1 MSPASRPLHPF
12 TSYNKPPAMPE
23 PLTLIG
29 NWQEERA
36 LKETTGVSRYEGWVE
51 PGQPADSSASIYA
64 TRQDRQAPTAT
75 MPRLLLHSNQ
85 EAVEN
90 WKSMQHASYTDP
102 KKTVHLSDYSS
113 ASKLGPRERMEL
125 ARLQAVAADLPPE
138 VEATLT
144 GRDVEP
150 TLETTYQAG
159 FQAHDLTGLTLGA
172 KVMKDRDGR
181 PAVRDPTFLA
191 ETQLVPK
198 HLADRVFGD
207 AAVAAGATQTVVLP
221 NPDIPITLYSE
232 HVATHKYGSTVYGTR
247 PVVGTLPFNKNTNFT
262 KPMGE
267 YSKVVVDE

>member
-1 MSPASRPLHPF
+1 MASPLEMSPASRPLHPF

-85 EAVEN
+85 EVRTAKGCSEETAQPQIAKQQHALVLVQAVEN

-102 KKTVHLSDYSS
+102 KKTLHLNDYSS

-125 ARLQAVAADLPPE
+125 ARLQAEAADLPPE

-198 HLADRVFGD
+198 HLADRVFG
-207 AAVAAGATQTVVLP
+207 
-221 NPDIPITLYSE
+221 
-232 HVATHKYGSTVYGTR
+232 
-247 PVVGTLPFNKNTNFT
+247 
-262 KPMGE
+262 
-267 YSKVVVDE
+267 

>member
-1 MSPASRPLHPF
+1 MSHQAILADVVLGLSSRRRRPRTLRFPAEDG
-12 TSYNKPPAMPE
+12 SYFKHE
-23 PLTLIG
+23 
-29 NWQEERA
+29 
-36 LKETTGVSRYEGWVE
+36 V
-51 PGQPADSSASIYA
+51 
-64 TRQDRQAPTAT
+64 
-75 MPRLLLHSNQ
+75 
-85 EAVEN
+85 
-90 WKSMQHASYTDP
+90 
-102 KKTVHLSDYSS
+102 
-113 ASKLGPRERMEL
+113 EL
-125 ARLQAVAADLPPE
+125 ARLQAEAADLPPE

-232 HVATHKYGSTVYGTR
+232 HVATHK
-247 PVVGTLPFNKNTNFT
+247 
-262 KPMGE
+262 
-267 YSKVVVDE
+267 